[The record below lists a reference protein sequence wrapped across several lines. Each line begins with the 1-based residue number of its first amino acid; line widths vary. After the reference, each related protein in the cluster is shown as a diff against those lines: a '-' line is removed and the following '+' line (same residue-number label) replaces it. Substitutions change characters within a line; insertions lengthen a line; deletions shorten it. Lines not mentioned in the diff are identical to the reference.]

1 MRVLHYNK
9 KELHEI
15 ELDETHLIDLLG
27 LVENKQ
33 ITDNVAKKILEKLIE
48 KPFDVKEY
56 IQKQNLGKLSDS
68 DEIEKI
74 CLETIKENPQAVKD
88 YKSGE
93 AKALNF
99 IVGQVMRKTQGKAD
113 AEVVRRVVEEGV

>member
-1 MRVLHYNK
+1 
-9 KELHEI
+9 
-15 ELDETHLIDLLG
+15 
-27 LVENKQ
+27 
-33 ITDNVAKKILEKLIE
+33 
-48 KPFDVKEY
+48 
-56 IQKQNLGKLSDS
+56 
-68 DEIEKI
+68 
-74 CLETIKENPQAVKD
+74 LETIKENPQAVKD